1 MALISVRQYKSLKIG
16 EFNPFA
22 EGGPSVT
29 EQQADLLTNAR
40 VTNGLDIFK
49 YANKTSLTAQQYVG
63 VFQLGPHTVE
73 VLPKIDGDEQSVR
86 RNLVAMLAVTLDL
99 DISEGEA
106 ARVATQNHGI
116 LEILIRLFCDKL
128 FIQVHKGLVRRYE
141 GREENLSVLR
151 GKLGIAE
158 QVRLNAAN
166 PERLFCRFDEFLED
180 NPLNQI
186 LRAAIRQLLKVS
198 REPGNQ
204 RKLAELMLVFEGAS
218 DYPRQSLPWTR
229 VIFDRMSERYRSC
242 FKLAEL
248 FLKSIPPDVTGGA
261 VHGFSLFF
269 DMNVLFEEYIGRM
282 AERIFRP
289 LGYQVTRQGPKKH
302 LAFDEI
308 KNCAAFAMLPDVVG
322 QLNGQYAWII
332 DTKWKALA
340 KKDYWKR
347 QSTEQKDVVSQA
359 DFYQMYAYAN
369 SYDCPDVILLYPH
382 YKDDM
387 GLSAG
392 VRGSYLLNPWI
403 QEANDKQRKRIK
415 VATIALS
422 DLKTVPEQLRKII
435 LQTNEIDMDNFKIAD

>member
-1 MALISVRQYKSLKIG
+1 MALISVREYKSLKIG
-16 EFNPFA
+16 GFASEA

-29 EQQADLLTNAR
+29 EQQADILTNAK
-40 VTNGLDIFK
+40 VTNGLEIFK

-63 VFQLGPHTVE
+63 VFQLGPLTVE
-73 VLPKIDGDEQSVR
+73 VLPKIDGDDQSIR
-86 RNLVAMLAVTLDL
+86 RNLVAMLAVALDL

-128 FIQVHKGLVRRYE
+128 FIQVHKGLVKRYE
-141 GREENLSVLR
+141 GREDNLSVLR

-166 PERLFCRFDEFLED
+166 PERLFCRFDEFQED

-186 LRAAIRQLLKVS
+186 LRAAIRLLLKIS
-198 REPGNQ
+198 RELGNQ
-204 RKLAELMLVFEGAS
+204 RKLGELMLVFEGAS
-218 DYPRQSLPWTR
+218 DYPRQSLPWSR
-229 VIFDRMSERYRSC
+229 VVFDRMSERYRSC

-248 FLKSIPPDVTGGA
+248 FLKSTPPDVTGGA
-261 VHGFSLFF
+261 AHGFSLFF

-282 AERIFRP
+282 AVRTFRP
-289 LGYQVTRQGPKKH
+289 LDYQVTLQKPHKY
-302 LAFDEI
+302 LAYDENE
-308 KNCAAFAMLPDVVG
+308 KCDAFKMKPDVVG
-322 QLNGQYAWII
+322 QVDGKIAWII
-332 DTKWKALA
+332 DTKWKQLA
-340 KKDYWKR
+340 KTNSRDSK
-347 QSTEQKDVVSQA
+347 STELKDVVSQA

-369 SYDCPDVILLYPH
+369 SYDSPDVILLYPH

-403 QEANDKQRKRIK
+403 QEANDKERKRIK
-415 VATIALS
+415 VAIIALS
-422 DLKTVPEQLRKII
+422 DLKTVPEQLRTII
-435 LQTNEIDMDNFKIAD
+435 L